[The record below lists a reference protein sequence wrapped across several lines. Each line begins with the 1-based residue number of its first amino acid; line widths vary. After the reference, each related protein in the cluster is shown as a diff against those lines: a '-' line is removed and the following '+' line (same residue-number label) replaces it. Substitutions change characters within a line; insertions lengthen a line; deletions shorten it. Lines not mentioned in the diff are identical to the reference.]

1 MHRLVNNLILFRR
14 VLFLYDK
21 EVGGLPIR
29 HCPMNIADD
38 KLQAI
43 LLKAN
48 ILSDSSLK
56 LVLEYAKKSG
66 VSLSDALFEKN
77 LITEEQLGK
86 LIAQEY
92 GIPFVNLSNL
102 TIPEDVYRIVPDKF
116 AKVHT
121 LMPFARDAQ
130 GIKIAMADPSDT
142 TAIATLEKK
151 TGQKVLVH
159 FATEREIRTALQ
171 LHRRDV
177 QTLYSEL
184 RKKYRTEEEVPI
196 VSIVDLLLHTAV
208 DETASDIHIEP
219 QETDSLVRYRID
231 GVLHDVLRFS
241 KLIHV
246 QVVSRIKVL
255 ANLRTDEH
263 LAPQD
268 GKVRIKHDDQPVDIR
283 ISIIP
288 MVEGEKIV
296 MRLLVSHF
304 RMFSFSDLGM
314 NAEAIGKI
322 DNALRRSYGMILST
336 GPTGSGKTTSIYAML
351 KILNVRE
358 KNITTIEDPVEYRI
372 QGVNQIQVNSKTNLT
387 FANGLRSILRQDPNI
402 IFVGE
407 IRDPETAGIAIN
419 AALTGHLVVST
430 LHTNDAATTLPRL
443 TDMHVE
449 PFLVASS
456 VSLIVA
462 QRLVRKICEYC
473 RISTTITE
481 DELKKS
487 LPATVISKHYIPVGE
502 NKEIR
507 VYKGQGCKNC
517 RFTGYAGRVG
527 IFEILE
533 VSKAIRKLITD
544 RQDSDVIMTTA
555 ISEGMA
561 TMLDDGLLKVS
572 QGITTIEEILRVTKV
587 ESL

>member
-1 MHRLVNNLILFRR
+1 MKIT
-14 VLFLYDK
+14 
-21 EVGGLPIR
+21 
-29 HCPMNIADD
+29 DD
-38 KLQAI
+38 KIRSIVLSANVVTEAALIQAT
-43 LLKAN
+43 
-48 ILSDSSLK
+48 
-56 LVLEYAKKSG
+56 EYAKTSG
-66 VSLSDALFEKN
+66 ASLYDALLDKN

-86 LIAQEY
+86 LIAQQY
-92 GIPFVNLSNL
+92 GIPFVNLSSV

-116 AKVHT
+116 AKTHQLV
-121 LMPFARDAQ
+121 PFARDAA
-130 GIKIAMADPSDT
+130 GLSVALSDPSDT
-142 TAIATLEKK
+142 VAIATLERKA
-151 TGQKVLVH
+151 GQKARVYY
-159 FATEREIRTALQ
+159 ATDHDIRMTLQ

-177 QTLYSEL
+177 QTLFTEL
-184 RKKYRTEEEVPI
+184 MKKNRADDEAPI
-196 VSIVDLLLHTAV
+196 VNIVDLLLHTAV

-219 QETDSLVRYRID
+219 QEKDALIRYRID
-231 GVLHDVLRFS
+231 GILHDVLHISRQ
-241 KLIHV
+241 IYQ

-268 GKVRIKHDDQPVDIR
+268 GKIRIVHDDQPVDIR

-288 MVEGEKIV
+288 MVEGEKMV

-304 RMFSFSDLGM
+304 KMFSFADLGM
-314 NAEAIGKI
+314 GAEAIEKV
-322 DNALRRSYGMILST
+322 NTALRRSYGMILST

-351 KILNVRE
+351 KILNIRE

-372 QGVNQIQVNSKTNLT
+372 QGVNQIQVNAKTNLT

-407 IRDPETAGIAIN
+407 IRDAETAGIAIN

-430 LHTNDAATTLPRL
+430 LHTNDAATSLPRL

-473 RISTTITE
+473 RVSTTITE
-481 DELKKS
+481 AELQKS
-487 LPATVISKHYIPVGE
+487 LPSSVISKHYIPVGE

-517 RFTGYAGRVG
+517 RSTGYAGRVG
-527 IFEILE
+527 IFEVLE
-533 VSKAIRKLITD
+533 VSKAIRRLITD
-544 RQDSDVIMTTA
+544 RQDSDVIMA
-555 ISEGMA
+555 AAVKDGMS

-572 QGITTIEEILRVTKV
+572 QGVTTIEEILRVTKV